1 MDDFLAAVAA
11 ADADLSRYT
20 DDKVPRL
27 TAEVKR
33 QVHQGEAATAEAKAD
48 AKTEVKTEE
57 ETKVEKGLQFFDDF
71 DDKWF
76 WDAPLDIEQGGEYT
90 IDDTEP
96 PSPDAFVYKEEPE
109 GDVEHRTGEHQPWS
123 VRASHRGKST
133 DLSPEELNA
142 VRAEQRSAE
151 MCGMKWHERGPRG
164 DGRPECWRGQTL
176 RKGADGGKVRYA
188 NRGGKNKEYYAQLA
202 RNGKLVKIAPGKT
215 VNLETKGKA
224 KGKGKSEA
232 THRHRNRGKGSG
244 DGGKAA
250 K

>member
-1 MDDFLAAVAA
+1 MAQPM
-11 ADADLSRYT
+11 T
-20 DDKVPRL
+20 
-27 TAEVKR
+27 EV
-33 QVHQGEAATAEAKAD
+33 
-48 AKTEVKTEE
+48 KTEVKTEE

-164 DGRPECWRGQTL
+164 DGLGPRPTRLANGHTNSVLKPPPSTRLTIRFDNL
-176 RKGADGGKVRYA
+176 RRTKS
-188 NRGGKNKEYYAQLA
+188 LA
-202 RNGKLVKIAPGKT
+202 RVGFAVQSDSN
-215 VNLETKGKA
+215 N
-224 KGKGKSEA
+224 
-232 THRHRNRGKGSG
+232 
-244 DGGKAA
+244 
-250 K
+250 